1 MTEMQSQIS
10 FEQAILVLGRRRF
23 ESVHGRFDVHF
34 FRDQAQDRT
43 AMAIACGDL
52 RDRAPLLARVHS
64 SCVTSECLMARDCDC
79 ADQLDGA
86 LATIAAAGRGVVFYL
101 IQEGRGAGLTA
112 KARDRMI
119 VQASRHR
126 LSTFDA
132 YTEMG
137 LPSDLRRYDS
147 VGPMA
152 RALGIRAPLTL
163 LTNNPEKAEALA
175 VAFSNQKI
183 DVNETLPLQ
192 APSSPFNRDYL
203 RAKRR
208 SGHALARGASLSVAL
223 PPAPV
228 EVEPP
233 LRAAGHPHL
242 ISTACY
248 FVPIGLISNSPIT
261 RHDAESLIQDRVD
274 WFWLRVVY
282 DQRTARESVLL
293 SLRSSSEVGGS
304 AFTLTLVD
312 RLPSLEAGGREALRL
327 SLLGIRERGEGR
339 VVVHFDESDPAAG
352 RWAGASGDAAPS
364 AAEEILAAQWIPAA
378 SGGSARDAER

>member
-183 DVNETLPLQ
+183 DVNETLPLR

-208 SGHALARGASLSVAL
+208 SGHA
-223 PPAPV
+223 
-228 EVEPP
+228 
-233 LRAAGHPHL
+233 
-242 ISTACY
+242 
-248 FVPIGLISNSPIT
+248 
-261 RHDAESLIQDRVD
+261 
-274 WFWLRVVY
+274 
-282 DQRTARESVLL
+282 
-293 SLRSSSEVGGS
+293 
-304 AFTLTLVD
+304 
-312 RLPSLEAGGREALRL
+312 
-327 SLLGIRERGEGR
+327 
-339 VVVHFDESDPAAG
+339 
-352 RWAGASGDAAPS
+352 
-364 AAEEILAAQWIPAA
+364 
-378 SGGSARDAER
+378 

>member
-1 MTEMQSQIS
+1 MTEMQSRIA
-10 FEQAILVLGRRRF
+10 FERATLVLGRRRF
-23 ESVHGRFDVHF
+23 ESVHGGFDVHF

-52 RDRAPLLARVHS
+52 RDRPPLLARVHS

-79 ADQLDGA
+79 ADQLGGA

-119 VQASRHR
+119 VRASRQR

-137 LPSDLRRYDS
+137 LPPDLRRYDS

-152 RALGIRAPLTL
+152 RALGIRAPLML
-163 LTNNPEKAEALA
+163 LANNPEKAEALA
-175 VAFSNQKI
+175 LVLSNEKI
-183 DVNETLPLQ
+183 ELAETLPLQ
-192 APSSPFNRDYL
+192 APTSPFNRDYL
-203 RAKRR
+203 RAKRY
-208 SGHALARGASLSVAL
+208 SGHALARGASLSVAM

-233 LRAAGHPHL
+233 LRAVGHPHL

-248 FVPIGLISNSPIT
+248 FLPVGLTSNSSSA
-261 RHDAESLIQDRVD
+261 RHDAENRIQDRVD
-274 WFWLRVVY
+274 WFRLRVVY

-293 SLRSSSEVGGS
+293 SLISSPALGGS

-312 RLPSLEAGGREALRL
+312 RLPGLEAGGREALRL
-327 SLLGIRERGEGR
+327 CLLGIRERGEGR
-339 VVVHFDESDPAAG
+339 VVVHFDDSDPAAG
-352 RWAGASGDAAPS
+352 RWAGASGDSASS
-364 AAEEILAAQWIPAA
+364 AAEEILAAQWIPTV
-378 SGGSARDAER
+378 SGEAHDAER